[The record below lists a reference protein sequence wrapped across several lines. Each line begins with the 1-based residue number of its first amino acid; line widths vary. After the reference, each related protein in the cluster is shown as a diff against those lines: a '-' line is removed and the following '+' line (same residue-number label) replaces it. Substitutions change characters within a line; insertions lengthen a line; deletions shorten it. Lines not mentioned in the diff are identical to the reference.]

1 VISLR
6 NAFILL
12 LIVILGCS
20 CSKSGEEQ
28 IDLETLP
35 DLNGKSVVMIIASR
49 DFRDEELQEPESIL
63 EQKGAQVTIACSALG
78 EVTGMKG
85 MKVKPDI
92 LLDQVNV
99 EDYDAV
105 IFIGGSGAKEY
116 WNDSKTHSIAR
127 ETVAAD
133 KVLGAI
139 CIAPVTL
146 ANAGV
151 LNGKKATVYSSE
163 KGKLEA
169 AGADYTGADVQ
180 VDGKIITA
188 NGPEAAARFG
198 EAIARALG
206 ES

>member
-12 LIVILGCS
+12 LIVVLVYS
-20 CSKSGEEQ
+20 CSNSGIEK
-28 IDLETLP
+28 IDLEALP

-49 DFRDEELQEPESIL
+49 DFRDEELREPESIL
-63 EQKGAQVTIACSALG
+63 EQKGAQVTIACSALT
-78 EVTGMKG
+78 EAKGMKG

-92 LLDQVNV
+92 SLDQVNV

-105 IFIGGSGAKEY
+105 VFIGGSGAEEY
-116 WNDSKTHSIAR
+116 WNDSKAHNIAR
-127 ETVAAD
+127 ETIAAD

-151 LNGKKATVYSSE
+151 LNGKKATVYFSE
-163 KGKLEA
+163 KGKLKA

-188 NGPEAAARFG
+188 NGPGAAARFG
-198 EAIARALG
+198 EAVARALG